1 MSVVR
6 LILLAV
12 MVAALGQPT
21 AQAQGIRRSVS
32 PLIPESSLNRLGLTR
47 EWWGHAVTN
56 RQRDRMTYLTA
67 DEFLVIAQSSSGI
80 TSAFDAETGRL
91 KWYTLVGAPDAPA
104 YASSFNDKYVF
115 VVSGARLSA
124 INRDKGDVAFTFP
137 LPGQPSAPIAVD
149 EDQIF
154 LGCLDGSLYSFDL
167 KQVLKLHQEGRLNS
181 FIDAAQMWRY
191 RTSEPVSS
199 QPIIQGSNVLF
210 ASKNGSVYSVAAL
223 NRKLAFQFETDAALS
238 APIARYKDLMI
249 LASEDYNVYAIDTR
263 SGRMAWQFTTGHII
277 KKDPLV
283 INDDLFVIP
292 EYGRLY
298 RVNAATGERL
308 WNKPDITQVLTA
320 TPNRLY
326 TVDNRGHLR
335 VLDRN
340 SGDTIG
346 SLPLQNFPL
355 KVINS
360 MTDRLY
366 FGTESGLVMAV
377 REEGAEFPTFYR
389 RPELQPM
396 APGQAPKDQPTT
408 DTPAADDNA
417 PPDADPTLENED
429 DPAMNAEEE
438 PTDAKEK
445 N

>member
-1 MSVVR
+1 MPVVR
-6 LILLAV
+6 CFLLVALAWSCCLPAV
-12 MVAALGQPT
+12 E
-21 AQAQGIRRSVS
+21 AQGIRRSVS

-56 RQRDRMTYLTA
+56 RQRDRITHLTA
-67 DEFLVIAQSSSGI
+67 DEFLVVAQSSSGI

-91 KWYTLVGAPDAPA
+91 KWYTLVGAVDAPA
-104 YASSFNDKYVF
+104 YAGSFNDDYVF
-115 VVSGARLSA
+115 VISGARLTA

-137 LPGQPSAPIAVD
+137 LPSQPSAPVAVND
-149 EDQIF
+149 DQIF
-154 LGCLDGSLYSFDL
+154 LGCLDGSLYAFDL
-167 KQVLKLHQEGRLNS
+167 KQVLSLHQQGRLNS

-191 RTSEPVSS
+191 RTSERVTSP
-199 QPIIQGSNVLF
+199 PIIQGSNVLF
-210 ASKNGSVYSVAAL
+210 ASKNGSVYSLAAL
-223 NRKLAFQFETDAALS
+223 NRKMAFQFETDAALS

-263 SGRMAWQFTTGHII
+263 SGRMAWQFTTGHVI

-308 WNKPDITQVLTA
+308 WAKPDITQVLTA
-320 TPNRLY
+320 SPTRLY

-335 VLDRN
+335 VLDRKT
-340 SGDTIG
+340 GDTVG
-346 SLPLQNFPL
+346 SVPLGTFSLRVVNF
-355 KVINS
+355 
-360 MTDRLY
+360 MTDRIYL
-366 FGTESGLVMAV
+366 GTESGLVMAV
-377 REEGAEFPTFYR
+377 REQGAEFPNYYR

-396 APGQAPKDQPTT
+396 APGVAPKV
-408 DTPAADDNA
+408 PAPKSDISDDNA
-417 PPDADPTLENED
+417 PPDADPTLETD
-429 DPAMNAEEE
+429 DNSPPEAEADMTEEE
-438 PTDAKEK
+438 

>member
-1 MSVVR
+1 
-6 LILLAV
+6 
-12 MVAALGQPT
+12 
-21 AQAQGIRRSVS
+21 
-32 PLIPESSLNRLGLTR
+32 
-47 EWWGHAVTN
+47 
-56 RQRDRMTYLTA
+56 
-67 DEFLVIAQSSSGI
+67 
-80 TSAFDAETGRL
+80 
-91 KWYTLVGAPDAPA
+91 
-104 YASSFNDKYVF
+104 
-115 VVSGARLSA
+115 
-124 INRDKGDVAFTFP
+124 
-137 LPGQPSAPIAVD
+137 
-149 EDQIF
+149 
-154 LGCLDGSLYSFDL
+154 
-167 KQVLKLHQEGRLNS
+167 
-181 FIDAAQMWRY
+181 
-191 RTSEPVSS
+191 
-199 QPIIQGSNVLF
+199 VLF
-210 ASKNGSVYSVAAL
+210 ASKNGSVYSLASL
-223 NRKLAFQFETDAALS
+223 NRKLTFQFETDAALS

-277 KKDPLV
+277 KKDPVV

-298 RVNAATGERL
+298 RVNAATGERI

-355 KVINS
+355 KVVNS
-360 MTDRLY
+360 VTDRLY

-396 APGQAPKDQPTT
+396 APGQAPK
-408 DTPAADDNA
+408 TPAKSDPDANPGVEP
-417 PPDADPTLENED
+417 PPDADPSLENED
-429 DPAMNAEEE
+429 DPTMNAEAEEE
-438 PTDAKEK
+438 PVESEEQ